1 MQKTKIELDS
11 LEQIVC
17 VMNFT
22 SSASCLLSSLF
33 DNHPNVLIFP
43 DNVIQD
49 FEDLWKSGGD
59 PKELLE
65 GKEMIHLSIL
75 KFYNERQKI
84 ASTINDLLSD
94 LPF

>member
-1 MQKTKIELDS
+1 MILPRMDEKVNEFLKVD
-11 LEQIVC
+11 
-17 VMNFT
+17 FT
-22 SSASCLLSSLF
+22 PERM
-33 DNHPNVLIFP
+33 DM
-43 DNVIQD
+43 IQD